1 MTLKGLNGSYDSFA
15 ELIADAE
22 RLGANK
28 VISVRKERQRAE
40 DERRKRLEEARLAK
54 IREQQRAEAE
64 RLKRLEEARLA
75 KIKEQQ
81 AEAERLKRLEE
92 ARLAK
97 IKEQQQAE
105 AERLKRLEEARLA
118 DIKEHRSYYLN
129 EAVLQCFYEDK
140 ASESSSYGDGTTRY
154 YGFKDSKT
162 GKIVIPAIYR
172 EVSSKE
178 DWRSGERLLD
188 YNIVN
193 KAGEI
198 IKKFSCSW
206 WCGPITVSGKKFSTK
221 KDENAYI
228 DANGQVIRTEYDSL
242 QVNHNFYN
250 EIAYKKGLTRGFLN
264 PSTMSHIPVYQSKAV
279 QNYISLK
286 NKTLFHFIF
295 VAILMFSVSYLLVDS
310 SFGLFAKWTILK
322 WWQDALYIAGI
333 VLVYV
338 GLLVSIALLDDK
350 WPIENVVDDFDSM
363 RSAVSYVVMFWVV
376 KALCAL
382 WPILGDFWSWFGFII
397 CSIVGLIAILFWV
410 DIVFG
415 LFPSIKYE
423 KQISLDDI
431 SLKIGPWIAAIIS
444 VCVVVGNVAFNVHKM
459 NKSIA
464 AYETYMEQARV
475 FENEKN
481 YDASLQALQNA
492 RENIHGKKIRREID
506 NSILNVTRAKDARI
520 ETLKVDI
527 DKVWE
532 TYFKKK
538 QGEITDVLNNN
549 VVKYV
554 RQADIKPV
562 IDSTLR
568 KNEELNVLLSDT
580 GLYNENIRKINILSR
595 IISCKSDVE
604 DYSDHYD
611 RDIVRICML

>member
-1 MTLKGLNGSYDSFA
+1 MTLKGLNESYDSFA
-15 ELIADAE
+15 KLIYDAE

-118 DIKEHRSYYLN
+118 DIKQHRSYYLN

-172 EVSSKE
+172 KVSSEE

-206 WCGPITVSGKKFSTK
+206 WSGPKTVSGKKFSTEN
-221 KDENAYI
+221 DENAYI

-242 QVNHNFYN
+242 QANDDFYN
-250 EIAYKKGLTRGFLN
+250 EIAYKKGSTRGFLN

-295 VAILMFSVSYLLVDS
+295 VAILVFSVSYLLVDS
-310 SFGLFAKWTILK
+310 SFGLFTKWTTLK

-338 GLLVSIALLDDK
+338 GLLASTASFDDR
-350 WPIENVVDDFDSM
+350 WPIENAVNDFDSM

-397 CSIVGLIAILFWV
+397 CSIMGLIAIDLWASSV
-410 DIVFG
+410 SS

-459 NKSIA
+459 NKSIV

-527 DKVWE
+527 DKVWA

-580 GLYNENIRKINILSR
+580 GLYNENIRKINIL
-595 IISCKSDVE
+595 KS
-604 DYSDHYD
+604 YYK
-611 RDIVRICML
+611 L

>member
-15 ELIADAE
+15 ELINDAE

-54 IREQQRAEAE
+54 V
-64 RLKRLEEARLA
+64 
-75 KIKEQQ
+75 KEQQ

-118 DIKEHRSYYLN
+118 DIKQHRSYYLN

-162 GKIVIPAIYR
+162 GKIVIPAIYS

-178 DWRSGERLLD
+178 DWRSGERLLGRS
-188 YNIVN
+188 IVN

-198 IKKFSCSW
+198 IKKFCHLNWYETRS
-206 WCGPITVSGKKFSTK
+206 ISGKKFSTE

-228 DANGQVIRTEYDSL
+228 DENGQVIRTEYDSL
-242 QVNHNFYN
+242 QANVDFYN
-250 EIAYKKGLTRGFLN
+250 EIAYKKGSTRGFLN

-279 QNYISLK
+279 KNYISLK

-338 GLLVSIALLDDK
+338 GLLASIASLDDS
-350 WPIENVVDDFDSM
+350 WPIEHAVDESYLIM
-363 RSAVSYVVMFWVV
+363 GAVSYVVMFWVV

-397 CSIVGLIAILFWV
+397 CSIVGLIALLPWAISV
-410 DIVFG
+410 SE

-431 SLKIGPWIAAIIS
+431 SLKIGSWIAAIIS

-580 GLYNENIRKINILSR
+580 GLYNENIRKINIL
-595 IISCKSDVE
+595 KS
-604 DYSDHYD
+604 YYN
-611 RDIVRICML
+611 L

>member
-15 ELIADAE
+15 ELINDAE

-54 IREQQRAEAE
+54 IREQQRAEDE
-64 RLKRLEEARLA
+64 RRKRLEEARLA
-75 KIKEQQ
+75 KVKEQQ

-118 DIKEHRSYYLN
+118 DIKQHRSYYLN

-162 GKIVIPAIYR
+162 GKIVIPAIYS

-178 DWRSGERLLD
+178 DWRSGERLLGRS
-188 YNIVN
+188 IVN

-198 IKKFSCSW
+198 IKKFSWSW
-206 WCGPITVSGKKFSTK
+206 WSGPKTVSGKKFSTEN
-221 KDENAYI
+221 DENTYI
-228 DANGQVIRTEYDSL
+228 DANGQVVWTEYDSL
-242 QVNHNFYN
+242 QANDDFYN
-250 EIAYKKGLTRGFLN
+250 EIAYKKGSIRGFLN

-295 VAILMFSVSYLLVDS
+295 VAILVFSVSYLLVDS
-310 SFGLFAKWTILK
+310 SFGLFAKWTTLK

-338 GLLVSIALLDDK
+338 GLLASIASLDDS
-350 WPIENVVDDFDSM
+350 WPIEDAVDESDLIM
-363 RSAVSYVVMFWVV
+363 GAVSYVVMFWVV

-397 CSIVGLIAILFWV
+397 CSIVGLIAILPWAISV
-410 DIVFG
+410 SA

-492 RENIHGKKIRREID
+492 RENIHGKKIRRKID

-580 GLYNENIRKINILSR
+580 GLYNENIRKINIL
-595 IISCKSDVE
+595 KS
-604 DYSDHYD
+604 YYN
-611 RDIVRICML
+611 L

>member
-15 ELIADAE
+15 ELINDAE

-54 IREQQRAEAE
+54 V
-64 RLKRLEEARLA
+64 
-75 KIKEQQ
+75 KEQQ

-105 AERLKRLEEARLA
+105 VLNALAAIITSLAKIKEQQQAEAERLKRLEEARLA
-118 DIKEHRSYYLN
+118 DIKQHRSYYLN

-172 EVSSKE
+172 KVSSEE

-206 WCGPITVSGKKFSTK
+206 WSGPKTVSGKKFSTEK
-221 KDENAYI
+221 YENAYI

-242 QVNHNFYN
+242 QANDYFYN
-250 EIAYKKGLTRGFLN
+250 EIAYKKGSTRGFLN

-286 NKTLFHFIF
+286 NKMLFHFIF
-295 VAILMFSVSYLLVDS
+295 VAILVFSVSYLLVDS
-310 SFGLFAKWTILK
+310 SFGLFTKWTTLK

-338 GLLVSIALLDDK
+338 GLLASIASLDDR
-350 WPIENVVDDFDSM
+350 WPIENAVNDFDSIM
-363 RSAVSYVVMFWVV
+363 RSALSYVVMFWVV

-397 CSIVGLIAILFWV
+397 CSIVGLIAILIWDNSV
-410 DIVFG
+410 SS

-481 YDASLQALQNA
+481 YNASLQALQNA
-492 RENIHGKKIRREID
+492 RESILGKKIRREID

-520 ETLKVDI
+520 EALKVDI

-532 TYFKKK
+532 TYFKQK

-580 GLYNENIRKINILSR
+580 GLYNENIRKINIL
-595 IISCKSDVE
+595 KS
-604 DYSDHYD
+604 YYK
-611 RDIVRICML
+611 L